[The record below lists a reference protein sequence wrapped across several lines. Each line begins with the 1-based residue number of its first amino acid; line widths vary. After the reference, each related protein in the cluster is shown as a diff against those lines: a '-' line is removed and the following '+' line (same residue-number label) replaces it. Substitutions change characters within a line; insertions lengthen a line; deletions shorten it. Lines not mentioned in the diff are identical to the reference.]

1 MNQILLVE
9 GNDDLHVISALC
21 VKFNIPQNF
30 KIIDTKG
37 IDKLLGQVPVRMK
50 QTGIKTIGIIIDAD
64 VNLAGRWQQ
73 VLKVV
78 GQKMPNFP
86 DEPVMSGT
94 VHQEN
99 NLRVGVWIMPNNQ
112 LNGMLESF
120 IEFLIP
126 DSDELLPIVNTH
138 LDAIEGNKINQYKL
152 IHRDK
157 AVIHSWLAVQE
168 DPGTPMGLSI
178 TKKYL
183 STDVEQCKVLIDW
196 LLKLF
201 NKPANEG

>member
-73 VLKVV
+73 VLKVLKHIKHIAK
-78 GQKMPNFP
+78 GSNC
-86 DEPVMSGT
+86 S
-94 VHQEN
+94 
-99 NLRVGVWIMPNNQ
+99 
-112 LNGMLESF
+112 
-120 IEFLIP
+120 
-126 DSDELLPIVNTH
+126 
-138 LDAIEGNKINQYKL
+138 
-152 IHRDK
+152 
-157 AVIHSWLAVQE
+157 
-168 DPGTPMGLSI
+168 PGL
-178 TKKYL
+178 
-183 STDVEQCKVLIDW
+183 
-196 LLKLF
+196 
-201 NKPANEG
+201 

>member
-9 GNDDLHVISALC
+9 GKDDLHVISALC
-21 VKFNIPQNF
+21 VKFKIPENF
-30 KIIDTKG
+30 KIKDTEG
-37 IDKLLGQVPVRMK
+37 IDKLLEQVPVRMK

-86 DEPVMSGT
+86 NEPSMSGT

-126 DSDELLPIVNTH
+126 DSDELLPIINTH
-138 LDAIEGNKINQYKL
+138 LDAIENNKMNQYKL

-157 AVIHSWLAVQE
+157 AMIHSWLAVQE

-183 STDVEQCKVLIDW
+183 STDVRQCKVLIDW

-201 NKPANEG
+201 NKLANED